1 MAKAYNYGIGNWN
14 EVYANSDEERQE
26 LLIAK
31 AKERIKSTEFSEM
44 LRDYYSWRAG
54 QTFDSDDILVKQST
68 PQDPDFD
75 EIRRI
80 QNMNEADLLEHMF
93 EDRTWRTNNTV
104 GIANDWS
111 LMGKAADSQNYLR
124 KQQWAHIQEVYDLMP
139 NRFLNFSGADT
150 ADPRGTLHW
159 LGDALY
165 SVVID
170 PVNLI
175 PIPGAGK
182 AASVGATTALK
193 KLLQNK
199 IAKTISQET
208 FEQAVKNVSFYQV
221 AKKPVLTEAFVE
233 GGITAGQNIM
243 EQSIRIDADIS
254 DSFSK
259 QEVGMS
265 FALGFG
271 LGGTLGTGMAYG
283 AYRYTGRQ
291 FKKEVQK
298 TYVENGV
305 NLDGKMLFKV
315 LGKSNLKYFDSDQV
329 VEGRKISYW
338 HWSEDPDVEPVLD
351 GTFNGGRNKTH
362 QGNGGIGEF
371 WLTSEPDMW
380 GLNMDTSKRTA
391 IEFEVDEDLI
401 YDEINNPNLRDDA
414 EKWAIG
420 QKSWERVP
428 DTKAAYQQLNWLE
441 RFIPQENLI
450 NKKGGIR
457 KTWKSLTQEQYDK
470 LIKYFEGR
478 TDAGDLPDDEVM
490 FLNDHF
496 NNPNSPLYKADLV
509 TFNTEFRKIY
519 KNILNLKYVGR
530 ATKKG
535 KKSRWWRPEL
545 SEQEKATAAAEGRI
559 NPYKNSDHENMWV
572 IYDYLTSMGYSGLRR
587 NDPDLQKIIDKQIK
601 QDPDIF
607 GPKAR
612 DEMAPGELVEKA
624 EAAERARVDQKTKG
638 KIVVFNEDSFAE
650 LIDDLMVPRD
660 GPQYA
665 PSVRQKFL
673 DKYTPTKLRILLNSL
688 ERFRDELPDAKKF
701 DEDAYIDFGQD
712 APLKKTQT
720 RVYHITEAEF
730 DEFNLDK
737 SSGSIWFSNN
747 KRSVDANEV
756 GASIS
761 GKGTRRTISKIIDTD
776 KLKLANRELDD
787 KYSTDELIAQGYDG
801 VKFDDVDARDAL
813 EFAKGEEIYYRIFN
827 NTENLI
833 KPPPSQ
839 ESVFRAEDIDNLIS
853 MISARLSEERPFN
866 QSVWSRTHPDGDQ
879 LIWFDGANGRPE
891 RVPEG
896 RGRSQNLDRILGN
909 IDNEINARSVQ
920 YGKENLVNLD
930 RTKLGDQAQQ
940 LLREVEQEG
949 LITGD
954 ISLNVQKEEAI
965 NFIKKHDLDAGGKN
979 PEDIVKF
986 LEEFTGNKKKVIT
999 YMMVNRINMT
1009 HTFYSM
1015 TTLARRLESNLSAA
1029 QETEILK
1036 ELDALYQAFSDQ
1048 VRAHKNATKTAAQTL
1063 VSQRVVISDYTRRN
1077 VEEFLGH
1084 SRLSFEESMANQG
1097 KVPKPLKNGSI
1108 AEQKLFWNR
1117 FQQLDDINYVIEDWS
1132 ELTAPNKWNLLAGWI
1147 NANLLAG
1154 PTTQIINLAGT
1165 LVTSVVKPFEMY
1177 LRAADM
1183 YVSTAKIPG
1192 IYKGDKYFA
1201 SASVDTLTASG
1212 RPGTYMTNAQQVRR
1226 QALLTLR
1233 EATDTYVGLFT
1244 NIHHSLLATA
1254 KSFHQNAAILDSRHT
1269 KFENL
1274 KRQGQLTEWANSII
1288 DNFLDEGTIGR
1299 WIGKVDDSLALGPF
1313 KAGPIRGTAKGLIFA
1328 QQLPLRLL
1336 TATDEFI
1343 GVLNYRARTTAIVN
1357 RIMRDRF
1364 PKLKGDDYKK
1374 KFNELFREFFRE
1386 SEQDVEVKVPF
1397 TDKVIG
1403 KYKNQTAV
1411 EIADNSLN
1419 KPVGKKGKP
1428 LMPQGSTIP
1437 ENDPLRYSQETK
1449 YTQDL
1454 ASVDPMTG
1462 KTEAGW
1468 TGEVVKV
1475 TKKYPILRPLF
1486 GLHFIAT
1493 PTNLIRWFLQRS
1505 PSVKFPFIESGL
1517 GKFQFQMKHMLA
1529 KGPDGKYLSP
1539 ERAAEAEARIRMGY
1553 LMWGGAMSL
1562 AAAGYLNGGVESAT
1576 YQQKRSQT
1584 VDQKRPPY
1592 SISFEVNGKEGA
1604 IAFNRMDPF
1613 SFMLGFAADIWSIVE
1628 VFTSTTRDV
1637 DETWFSKM
1645 EEAGVMAMV
1654 MTQTNFS
1661 SKFWMRG
1668 ALDMLT
1674 QMPLFSGG
1682 TRGDTG
1688 EFDPK
1693 TSKVLGRFASKFI
1706 PLSGWWK
1713 HQNRT
1718 ETNYQAEAYGFLD
1731 EIIKTLPVQQKL
1743 APKRDAFGQKII
1755 RPKGMWIMGGQWDMS
1770 PFLWHENTNPEVA
1783 KFLEEI
1789 NFEYKGIGSG
1799 ESELGYTG
1807 QDFKDL
1813 KMKYGP
1819 RKGQSAYDRL
1829 LELKGTIKIDFNLGY
1844 GKTTLPE
1851 LIDKI
1856 IKDPNS
1862 IVNKSGGQLNYKEN
1876 PLLIQEKRSRLIKSK
1891 TASQIINTLI
1901 KTYEKKAS
1909 VLMQKE
1915 YGIYQEKKTILERE
1929 IDKIR
1934 RENNLY

>member
-31 AKERIKSTEFSEM
+31 AKERIKSTEFTDM

-54 QTFDSDDILVKQST
+54 ETFESDDILVKQST
-68 PQDPDFD
+68 PQEPDFD

-80 QNMNEADLLEHMF
+80 QNMNDAELLEHMF

-104 GIANDWS
+104 GIANDWR
-111 LMGKAADSQNYLR
+111 LMDKASDSQNYLR
-124 KQQWAHIQEVYDLMP
+124 KQQWAHIQEIYDLMP

-182 AASVGATTALK
+182 AASVGATKALK
-193 KLLQNK
+193 ILLQNK
-199 IAKTISQET
+199 IAKNISQET
-208 FEQAVKNVSFYQV
+208 FEQAVKNVSFYQA
-221 AKKPVLTEAFVE
+221 AKKPVLTEAVVE
-233 GGITAGQNIM
+233 GAITAGQNIM
-243 EQSIRIDADIS
+243 EQGIRIDADIS

-259 QEVGMS
+259 QQVGTS
-265 FALGFG
+265 FLLGFG

-283 AYRYTGRQ
+283 GYRFTGRQ
-291 FKKEVQK
+291 FKNEVIKQHKEF
-298 TYVENGV
+298 VENGV
-305 NLDGKMLFKV
+305 NHDGKMLFRA

-338 HWSEDPDVEPVLD
+338 HWSEDPDMEPVLD
-351 GTFNGGRNKTH
+351 GTWGGGRNKTH

-371 WLTSEPDMW
+371 WLTSDPDMW
-380 GLNMDTSKRTA
+380 SVNMDTSGRTA
-391 IEFEVDEDLI
+391 IEFEVSEDLI
-401 YDEINNPNLRDDA
+401 YDEINNPNLREDA
-414 EKWAIG
+414 EKWAIKE
-420 QKSWERVP
+420 KSWERVP

-450 NKKGGIR
+450 TKKGAIR
-457 KTWKSLTQEQYDK
+457 KTWKPLTQEQYDK
-470 LIKYFEGR
+470 LIKHFEGR

-496 NNPNSPLYKADLV
+496 NNPNSPLYKAGLSA
-509 TFNTEFRKIY
+509 FNREFAKIY

-530 ATKKG
+530 ATRKG

-545 SEQEKATAAAEGRI
+545 SEQEKAKAAAEGRI

-572 IYDYLTSMGYSGLRR
+572 IYDYLTAMGYSGLRR

-612 DEMAPGELVEKA
+612 DEVAPGELVERATEAAEARQKA
-624 EAAERARVDQKTKG
+624 EAKKRP
-638 KIVVFNEDSFAE
+638 VVFDEPLFAKVREE
-650 LIDDLMVPRD
+650 LLEK
-660 GPQYA
+660 GN
-665 PSVRQKFL
+665 FE
-673 DKYTPTKLRILLNSL
+673 KYTPTKLRSFLNAL
-688 ERFRDELPDAKKF
+688 EKFRDEIPDDVKYL
-701 DEDAYIDFGQD
+701 EPEEAYISFD
-712 APLKKTQT
+712 A
-720 RVYHITEAEF
+720 V
-730 DEFNLDK
+730 K
-737 SSGSIWFSNN
+737 SETYI
-747 KRSVDANEV
+747 VDDIEDLIAN
-756 GASIS
+756 IS
-761 GKGTRRTISKIIDTD
+761 GY
-776 KLKLANRELDD
+776 LN
-787 KYSTDELIAQGYDG
+787 AQ
-801 VKFDDVDARDAL
+801 
-813 EFAKGEEIYYRIFN
+813 
-827 NTENLI
+827 
-833 KPPPSQ
+833 
-839 ESVFRAEDIDNLIS
+839 
-853 MISARLSEERPFN
+853 RPLN
-866 QSVWSRTHPDGDQ
+866 QPVWSRTHPDGDQ
-879 LIWFDGANGRPE
+879 LIWFDGTNGRPE

-896 RGRSQNLDRILGN
+896 RGRSQNLERVLGN

-920 YGKENLVNLD
+920 YGKESLINLD
-930 RTKLGDQAQQ
+930 RTKLGNQAKQ
-940 LLREVEQEG
+940 LLEEVEQEG

-954 ISLNVQKEEAI
+954 ISLNVQKQEAI
-965 NFIKKHDLDAGGKN
+965 DFIKKHDLDAGGKN

-986 LEEFTGNKKKVIT
+986 LEEFTGNKKKLIT

-1029 QETEILK
+1029 EEIEILK

-1048 VRAHKNATKTAAQTL
+1048 VRAHKNATKTTAQIL
-1063 VSQRVVISDYTRRN
+1063 VSQRVTISDYTRRN

-1084 SRLSFEESMANQG
+1084 SRLSFEESMAKQG
-1097 KVPKPLKNGSI
+1097 KAPRPLKDGSI

-1117 FQQLDDINYVIEDWS
+1117 FQQLDDINYVIEDWE
-1132 ELTAPNKWNLLAGWI
+1132 ELTAPNKWNLLAGYI

-1183 YVSTAKIPG
+1183 YVRPKKYLASTA
-1192 IYKGDKYFA
+1192 
-1201 SASVDTLTASG
+1201 VDELTAAG
-1212 RPGTYMTNAQQVRR
+1212 RPSTYMTNAQQVRK

-1233 EATDTYVGLFT
+1233 EATDVYVGLFT
-1244 NIHHSLLATA
+1244 NVHHALLATA
-1254 KSFHQNAAILDSRHT
+1254 RSFHQNAALLDSRHT

-1274 KRQGQLTEWANSII
+1274 KRQGQLNEWANSIV

-1313 KAGPIRGTAKGLIFA
+1313 NAGPVRAAAKGLIFT

-1403 KYKNQTAV
+1403 RYKNQAAV
-1411 EIADNSLN
+1411 EITDNSLN

-1449 YTQDL
+1449 YTQDM
-1454 ASVDPMTG
+1454 ASVNPLTG
-1462 KTEAGW
+1462 QTEAGW
-1468 TGEVVKV
+1468 TGEIIKV

-1517 GKFQFQMKHMLA
+1517 GKYQFQMRHMLA
-1529 KGPDGKYLSP
+1529 KGADGRYLSP

-1562 AAAGYLNGGVESAT
+1562 AAAGYLNGGVESAS

-1584 VDQKRPPY
+1584 IDQKRPPY
-1592 SISFEVNGKEGA
+1592 SINLEINGKQGA

-1613 SFMLGFAADIWSIVE
+1613 SFILGFAADIMSIVE

-1637 DETWFSKM
+1637 DETFYNKL

-1654 MTQTNFS
+1654 MIQTNFS
-1661 SKFWMRG
+1661 SKFWMKG

-1674 QMPLFSGG
+1674 QIPLFSGG
-1682 TRGDTG
+1682 TKGDSG

-1713 HQNRT
+1713 HLNRT
-1718 ETNYQAEAYGFLD
+1718 ETDYQTEAYGFLD
-1731 EIIKTLPVQQKL
+1731 EIIKVLPVEQNL
-1743 APKRDAFGQKII
+1743 APKRDAFGQKVI

-1807 QDFKDL
+1807 QQYKDL
-1813 KMKYGP
+1813 KMKHGP
-1819 RKGQSAYDRL
+1819 RKGQTAYDRL
-1829 LELKGTIKIDFNLGY
+1829 LELKGTVKINFNLGY
-1844 GKTTLPE
+1844 GETTLPE
-1851 LIDKI
+1851 LIDKLV
-1856 IKDPNS
+1856 KDPNS

-1876 PLLIQEKRSRLIKSK
+1876 PILIQKKRSRLIKSK
-1891 TASQIINTLI
+1891 TANQIINQII
-1901 KTYEKKAS
+1901 KVYEKKAND
-1909 VLMQKE
+1909 LMQKE

-1929 IDKIR
+1929 VDRIKT
-1934 RENNLY
+1934 ENNLF